1 MIIQKNKEKIM
12 PYRLDINKIKV
23 RLQYILPKKALT
35 RLVGLLADA
44 QLGKATALAIEK
56 FAHAYHIN
64 LDEMEGQIT
73 DYKTF
78 NSFFARPLKAGV
90 RPIDTAANS
99 IIFPADGRISQY
111 GKLKENLQLQA
122 KGHYFTTSALLGNI
136 YDAAQFNNGDFMTVY
151 LSPSDYHRVH
161 MPLSGKL
168 RKMTYIAGEL
178 FSVNPLYTQH
188 IPELFSRNERV
199 VCLFE
204 TAAGPMA
211 VILVGAAIVRSIE
224 TKWAGVVAPQKSD
237 FTVYNYEHED
247 IRFNKGDEIGKFFM
261 GSTVICLF
269 AENAVKMADIALETH
284 VNMGQKMAEIA

>member
-1 MIIQKNKEKIM
+1 MS
-12 PYRLDINKIKV
+12 YCLDINKIKV
-23 RLQYILPKKALT
+23 RLQYVLTKKALT
-35 RLVGLLADA
+35 RLIGLLADA
-44 QLGKATALAIEK
+44 RLGKATSWAIEQ
-56 FAHAYHIN
+56 FARAYHIN
-64 LDEMEGQIT
+64 LEEMEGQIT

-90 RPIDTAANS
+90 RPIDTATNS

-122 KGHYFTTSALLGNI
+122 KGHYFTTDTLLGSDN
-136 YDAAQFNNGDFMTVY
+136 DAMLFKNGDFMTVY

-161 MPLSGKL
+161 LPLSGKL
-168 RKMTYIAGEL
+168 KKMTYIAGEL

-211 VILVGAAIVRSIE
+211 IVLVGAAIVRSIE
-224 TKWAGVVAPQKSD
+224 TKWAGVIAPQKSD
-237 FTVYNYEHED
+237 FAVYDYENED

-269 AENAVKMADIALETH
+269 AENAVKMTDIALETH
-284 VNMGQKMAEIA
+284 INMGQKMAEIA

>member
-1 MIIQKNKEKIM
+1 MS
-12 PYRLDINKIKV
+12 YCLDINKLKV

-35 RLVGLLADA
+35 RLIGLLADA
-44 QLGKATALAIEK
+44 KLGKATSWAIEQ
-56 FAHAYHIN
+56 FARAYHIN
-64 LDEMEGQIT
+64 LDEMEGQID

-90 RPIDTAANS
+90 RPIDATTNS

-122 KGHYFTTSALLGNI
+122 KGHYFTTDTLLGSDN
-136 YDAAQFNNGDFMTVY
+136 DAMLFKNGDFMTVY

-161 MPLSGKL
+161 LPLSGKL
-168 RKMTYIAGEL
+168 KKMTYIAGEL

-211 VILVGAAIVRSIE
+211 IVLVGAAIVRSIE
-224 TKWAGVVAPQKSD
+224 TKWAGVIAPQKSD
-237 FTVYNYEHED
+237 FAVYDYENED

-269 AENAVKMADIALETH
+269 AENAVKMTDIALETH
-284 VNMGQKMAEIA
+284 INMGQKMAEIA